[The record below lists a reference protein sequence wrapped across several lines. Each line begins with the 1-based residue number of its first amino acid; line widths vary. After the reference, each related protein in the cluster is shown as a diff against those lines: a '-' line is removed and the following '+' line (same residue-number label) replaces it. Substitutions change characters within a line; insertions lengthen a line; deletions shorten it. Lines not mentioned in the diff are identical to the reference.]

1 MGCVLRCNAERCEP
15 PPAPSPGAL
24 AVRRLPCHRL
34 QLPPRPSCRPWYKL
48 MLRGGAVTMGACAF
62 GSPAQPVPLWW
73 SALTA
78 LHCLSQTQRHD
89 PHPLP
94 PPPLPPSPP
103 PLSLLASSI
112 ELAAGTMSSTG
123 AGAGA
128 SAGDSKDFATSKG
141 IFVGRP
147 VWVPNPYPEAD
158 GAYRRDWLPVHA
170 SGRPLVVP
178 GTFTHLGLHGPGRPV
193 TKGWAGREG
202 GGVPPHLGETGALDT
217 VVFFLCIGWCPSRRP
232 CVGPAPCPCC

>member
-1 MGCVLRCNAERCEP
+1 
-15 PPAPSPGAL
+15 
-24 AVRRLPCHRL
+24 
-34 QLPPRPSCRPWYKL
+34 
-48 MLRGGAVTMGACAF
+48 
-62 GSPAQPVPLWW
+62 
-73 SALTA
+73 
-78 LHCLSQTQRHD
+78 
-89 PHPLP
+89 
-94 PPPLPPSPP
+94 
-103 PLSLLASSI
+103 
-112 ELAAGTMSSTG
+112 MSSTG

-193 TKGWAGREG
+193 TKGWTGREG
-202 GGVPPHLGETGALDT
+202 GGVPPPLGETGRLCFSSALGG
-217 VVFFLCIGWCPSRRP
+217 VPAAVHVSGLPLALAVECIS
-232 CVGPAPCPCC
+232 PATEYA